1 MDIIIATNTVITLTL
16 LTLMGITAILVI
28 KLRSLMSV
36 ILVTSIFTLLAAG
49 VYITM
54 DAVDVAFT
62 EAAVGAGISTFLGLA
77 TLAVLKYTPKT
88 KANEDH
94 LKDSIGPL
102 IICTIMGVFLIF
114 GAWDMPAYGDPN
126 APVHQHV
133 ANYFLGVS
141 YKEFGIP
148 NIVTSVLG
156 GYRALDT
163 FGETVVVFTAAIG
176 VLALIGASNRDPKKV
191 DYTPIEDDDADL
203 DEFTEDAEEVKR
215 ILEFIQKESQT
226 MTTARFFKGDQSS

>member
-16 LTLMGITAILVI
+16 LTLMGVSAVLVI
-28 KLRSLMSV
+28 RLRSLMSV

-54 DAVDVAFT
+54 DSVDVAFT

-102 IICTIMGVFLIF
+102 FVCILVGIFLIL

-133 ANYFLGVS
+133 ANYYLAVS

-148 NIVTSVLG
+148 NVVTSVLG
-156 GYRALDT
+156 GYRSIDT
-163 FGETVVVFTAAIG
+163 FGETIVVFTAAIG
-176 VLALIGASNRDPKKV
+176 VLALIGAASRDIKKA
-191 DYTPIEDDDADL
+191 DYKTIEDDDSDL
-203 DEFTEDAEEVKR
+203 DAFAESAEEVER
-215 ILEFIQKESQT
+215 ILQYIQKESKN
-226 MTTARFFKGDQSS
+226 MTAKRFFKGGSR